1 MDILI
6 PLVIIAVVFGF
17 SVRKFKP
24 ELWSKVTA
32 KFKK

>member
-6 PLVIIAVVFGF
+6 PLVIIAAVFGF
-17 SVRKFKP
+17 SVRKFNP
-24 ELWSKVTA
+24 ELWKKVTA

>member
-6 PLVIIAVVFGF
+6 PLVMIAVLLGF

-24 ELWSKVTA
+24 ELWKKVTA